1 MVVTAE
7 LDGLGYRDTTA
18 VVVGCSTGIGVET
31 LRILGELG
39 ARVHAV
45 GRHEPQLP
53 HESFHATDLSDL
65 DSATATGRALGE
77 IGPVDHL
84 LVCSGV
90 PPVRPRAE
98 VLRVNYVGIRHLV
111 ESALPALDNG
121 GNICV
126 AASNTAYGWE
136 QRLPTLLELVAIAD
150 PRETLAWC
158 DDHPDLSAEGFPAYI
173 LSKQA
178 LMTWVTYRAPS
189 LGTERGIRLNCAAP
203 GLTETP
209 MVDEIAAAAGSRD
222 LIDAYPSPLLGR
234 ITTAEEGAWPLILL
248 NSPLNAAVTGAI
260 LFADQGVASGMAA
273 GTLSFL

>member
-1 MVVTAE
+1 MTAD

-45 GRHEPQLP
+45 GRNEPRLP
-53 HESFHATDLSDL
+53 HESFHATDLGDL
-65 DSATATGRALGE
+65 DAVAATARALGE
-77 IGPVDHL
+77 IGPIDHL

-98 VLRVNYVGIRHLV
+98 VLRVNYVGLRQLV
-111 ESALPALDNG
+111 ESAVPALADRA
-121 GNICV
+121 NICV

-136 QRLPTLLELVAIAD
+136 QRLPTLLELVAIPD
-150 PRETLAWC
+150 PQEALAWC
-158 DDHPDLSAEGFPAYI
+158 DDHPELTADGFPAYI

-178 LMTWVTYRAPS
+178 LITWVTYRAPS

-209 MVDEIAAAAGSRD
+209 MVDEIAATAGSRD
-222 LIDAYPSPLLGR
+222 LIEAYPAPLLGR
-234 ITTAEEGAWPLILL
+234 ITTAEEGAWPLIML

-273 GTLSFL
+273 GTISFP

>member
-1 MVVTAE
+1 VTTD

-45 GRHEPQLP
+45 GRHAPQLQ
-53 HESFHATDLSDL
+53 HESFHATDLADL
-65 DSATATGRALGE
+65 DAVAATAGALGG
-77 IGPVDHL
+77 IGPIDHL
-84 LVCSGV
+84 LVCAGV
-90 PPVRPRAE
+90 PPVRSRAE
-98 VLRVNYVGIRHLV
+98 VLRVNYVGVRHLV
-111 ESALPALDNG
+111 ESALPALADG
-121 GNICV
+121 ANICV

-150 PRETLAWC
+150 PQEALAWC
-158 DDHPDLSAEGFPAYI
+158 DDHPEVSAEGFPAYI

-178 LMTWVTYRAPS
+178 LITWVTYRAPS
-189 LGTERGIRLNCAAP
+189 LATERRIRLNCAAP

-222 LIDAYPSPLLGR
+222 LIEAYPAPLFGR
-234 ITTAEEGAWPLILL
+234 ITTAEEGAWPLVLL
-248 NSPLNAAVTGAI
+248 NSPLNAAVTGAV

-273 GTLSFL
+273 GTISFL

>member
-1 MVVTAE
+1 M

-18 VVVGCSTGIGVET
+18 VVVGCSTGIGEET
-31 LRILGELG
+31 VRILGELG

-45 GRHEPQLP
+45 SRHEPALP
-53 HESFHATDLSDL
+53 HESFHAIDLADL
-65 DSATATGRALGE
+65 DSVAATAVALRD

-90 PPVRPRAE
+90 PPVRSSSE
-98 VLRVNYVGIRHLV
+98 ILRVNYIGIRHLV
-111 ESALPALDNG
+111 ESALPALADG
-121 GNICV
+121 ANICV

-136 QRLPTLLELVAIAD
+136 QRLPTLLELVAIED
-150 PRETLAWC
+150 PDEALAWC
-158 DDHPDLSAEGFPAYI
+158 ADHPDLSGDGFPSYI

-189 LGTERGIRLNCAAP
+189 LGTERHIRLNCAAP

-209 MVDEIAAAAGSRD
+209 MVDEIAAKAGSRD
-222 LIDAYPSPLLGR
+222 LIEAYPSPLLGR

-260 LFADQGVASGMAA
+260 LYADQGVASGLAA
-273 GTLSFL
+273 GTLTFG